1 VLDIRLLVLNATSP
15 SELDVVFER
24 IAQQDIG
31 GVLNAADPFIISQRD
46 RIVALA
52 ERRTIPGIYSSRQFL
67 EAGGLMFYGTDGF
80 EGYHVVGT
88 YVGRILKGEKPGDL
102 PVQESTKV
110 ELFINLKAAKALR
123 ITIPTALL
131 VRADQVIE

>member
-1 VLDIRLLVLNATSP
+1 
-15 SELDVVFER
+15 LDVVFER

-31 GVLNAADPFIISQRD
+31 GVLNAADPFIISQCD

-52 ERRTIPGIYSSRQFL
+52 ERRTIPGIYSARQFL
-67 EAGGLMFYGTDGF
+67 EAGGLMFYGTDAF
-80 EGYHVVGT
+80 EMWHVVGT

-110 ELFINLKAAKALR
+110 ELAINLKAAKALR

-131 VRADQVIE
+131 VRADEVIE